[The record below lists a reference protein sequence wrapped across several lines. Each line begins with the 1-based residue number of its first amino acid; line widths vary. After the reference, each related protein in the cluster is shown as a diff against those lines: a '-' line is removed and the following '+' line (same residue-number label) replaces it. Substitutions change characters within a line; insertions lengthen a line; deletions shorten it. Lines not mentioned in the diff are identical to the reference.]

1 MPPDRPLNA
10 LDDFEL
16 LQVLVGRRL
25 REQEAPYETLRDL
38 VDRTLDQ
45 LRHELGV
52 GPAGA
57 RRIAA
62 AVELHRRVSRAR
74 HDRAPMR
81 SPEEVLALLGPELAT
96 LEVERFLCL
105 PLDARSRLIGK
116 PLVVSV
122 GDVDGTEAGPR
133 AFFRA
138 ALRTG
143 ATSVIAAH
151 NHPTSEVTPSQADHA
166 VTRRL
171 IAAGRQVDVP
181 LVDHVIIGSAG
192 RFCSLRRERPDL
204 WSGS

>member
-62 AVELHRRVSRAR
+62 AVELHRRVSSAR

-96 LEVERFLCL
+96 LEVERS
-105 PLDARSRLIGK
+105 PSRF
-116 PLVVSV
+116 
-122 GDVDGTEAGPR
+122 A
-133 AFFRA
+133 
-138 ALRTG
+138 
-143 ATSVIAAH
+143 
-151 NHPTSEVTPSQADHA
+151 
-166 VTRRL
+166 
-171 IAAGRQVDVP
+171 AAGNPSRGKRDAP
-181 LVDHVIIGSAG
+181 TEKSRDGSRTTRIDDSRAPAQGRSHGVAG
-192 RFCSLRRERPDL
+192 
-204 WSGS
+204 